1 MLHFKLSMSDNISCL
16 HALCLV
22 SDTTPFLLY
31 KVLVIL
37 VIKKKKFLSYHLLT
51 VLLPPWSLRP
61 AHILA
66 LHLLNFHTNV
76 FISGLVKKTNKL
88 VIQNSFEEERERD
101 NESYEAHS
109 RKQSAN
115 LNEYLKHTYNIVLIL
130 LYNIYFARNI
140 VKCFE
145 TWFY

>member
-1 MLHFKLSMSDNISCL
+1 MNNILYLISNNYIFPRITQGSNYLSSR
-16 HALCLV
+16 
-22 SDTTPFLLY
+22 
-31 KVLVIL
+31 
-37 VIKKKKFLSYHLLT
+37 
-51 VLLPPWSLRP
+51 SLRP
-61 AHILA
+61 THILA

-76 FISGLVKKTNKL
+76 FISGPVKKTNKL
-88 VIQNSFEEERERD
+88 VIQNSFEEEGERD

-145 TWFY
+145 T